1 LATYLQLVKD
11 SGPTCY
17 PGSPLLA
24 ARFLRAQDRLT
35 AIEKHPQEFAVLSDA
50 LAPYRNAVA
59 EQGDGYA
66 RSLKL
71 LPPSARRGLVVI
83 DPPFEAADEFESLGR
98 AIAGATRKFATGI
111 FLVWYPIKSQAA
123 ADAFI
128 GEVLGGGVQK
138 ALTVDTQ
145 ISAPEGKLDRAGL
158 LVINPPYGFDAEMY
172 AAAEIIAAPLR
183 ADIAVK
189 WRAGCP

>member
-1 LATYLQLVKD
+1 
-11 SGPTCY
+11 
-17 PGSPLLA
+17 
-24 ARFLRAQDRLT
+24 
-35 AIEKHPQEFAVLSDA
+35 
-50 LAPYRNAVA
+50 LAPYRNVVA

-71 LPPSARRGLVVI
+71 LPPPARRGLVVI

-123 ADAFI
+123 AEAFT

-158 LVINPPYGFDAEMY
+158 MVINPPYGFDAEMF
-172 AAAEIIAAPLR
+172 AAGNIIAAPLR

-189 WRAGCP
+189 WRAGGP